1 LICQIN
7 YWGFG
12 RDLKLAKNI
21 NSNGKLKVFLRRVS
35 TENQSLEM
43 QVATDKKYRDAL
55 DEDEYIEV
63 NELGISAN
71 KVKLKDREKMLE
83 VISIIGQGK
92 VDTIYVYDRSRL
104 TRNFYEYLEM
114 VDLFITHDVKVIFT
128 SADSS
133 YPQFNSNYLIEGFNG
148 ILIEEEGKSIA
159 RRVADAHR
167 KLPPRKFGYD
177 THKDD
182 QGKKSYTLQTEHKNN
197 IFQLFE
203 KARGIANTTEFIQL
217 VSTFSSLMKK
227 EPTDI
232 VRILTDPFYSGCEK
246 ISTYLN
252 SLSYVEPVISKEVF
266 LEVQEIIEPFVEK
279 LQQNI
284 SGRSDENILLPKCGI
299 CKNSMQYRKNKIGES
314 GIYTCSNKH
323 KKISISVDDYNDMLL
338 KCSSMV
344 FENLNEEEIEKKAI
358 QLINDLLDNLGNE
371 LEAVNRKIEY
381 IEAQIAAM
389 PSEKFLSRQYE
400 KVELKQLMEEKQKR
414 KELREQLLLC
424 ENYQNKVKYLVSKVK
439 IKDCLKNE
447 ELINLVSLIIKDCFV
462 NESTLAFNLYFNE
475 YLDNEQLERM
485 IAI

>member
-1 LICQIN
+1 M
-7 YWGFG
+7 
-12 RDLKLAKNI
+12 AKSNAP
-21 NSNGKLKVFLRRVS
+21 NGKLKIFLRRVS
-35 TENQSLEM
+35 TESQNLEM
-43 QVATDKKYRDAL
+43 QIAADKKFRDVL

-63 NELGISAN
+63 NELGVSAN

-83 VISIIGQGK
+83 VISIISQGK
-92 VDTIYVYDRSRL
+92 VDALYVYDRSRL
-104 TRNFYEYLEM
+104 TRNFYEYLEI
-114 VDLFITHDVKVIFT
+114 VDLFITHDVKVVFT
-128 SADSS
+128 STDSS
-133 YPQFNSNYLIEGFNG
+133 YPPFNSNYLIEGFNG

-159 RRVADAHR
+159 RRVADAQR
-167 KLPPRKFGYD
+167 KLPPKKFGYV

-182 QGKKSYTLQTEHKNN
+182 QGKKSYSLQNEYKNN
-197 IFQLFE
+197 IIQLFE
-203 KARGIANTTEFIQL
+203 KARRIANTTEFIQL

-227 EPTDI
+227 QPTDI
-232 VRILTDPFYSGCEK
+232 VRILTDPFYAGCEK

-252 SLSYVEPVISKEVF
+252 SLPYVEPGVSKETF
-266 LEVQEIIEPFVEK
+266 LEVQEVIEPFVEK

-299 CKNSMQYRKNKIGES
+299 CKKSMQYRRNKIGES
-314 GIYTCSNKH
+314 GIYTCSKKH
-323 KKISISVDDYNDMLL
+323 KKICISVDDYNDMLL
-338 KCSSMV
+338 KSSKMV
-344 FENLNEEEIEKKAI
+344 FENLNQEEIEKKAI
-358 QLINDLLDNLGNE
+358 QLINNLLDNLGNE

-400 KVELKQLMEEKQKR
+400 KVELKLLMESKQKR

-447 ELINLVSLIIKDCFV
+447 ELMNLVSLIIKDCFV

-475 YLDNEQLERM
+475 YLDNKQLERM

>member
-1 LICQIN
+1 M
-7 YWGFG
+7 G

-21 NSNGKLKVFLRRVS
+21 DSNGKLKVFLRRVS

-43 QVATDKKYRDAL
+43 QVAADKKYRDAL

-63 NELGISAN
+63 NELGVSAN
-71 KVKLKDREKMLE
+71 KVKLKDREKMME
-83 VISIIGQGK
+83 VISIISQGK
-92 VDTIYVYDRSRL
+92 VDTLYVYDRSRL

-114 VDLFITHDVKVIFT
+114 VDLFISHDVKVVFT

-133 YPQFNSNYLIEGFNG
+133 YPSFNCNYLIEGFNG

-182 QGKKSYTLQTEHKNN
+182 QGKKSYTLQKEQKNN

-203 KARGIANTTEFIQL
+203 KARDIGDTTGFIQL
-217 VSTFSSLMKK
+217 ISTFSSLMKK
-227 EPTDI
+227 QPTDI
-232 VRILTDPFYSGCEK
+232 VRILTDPFYAGCEK

-252 SLSYVEPVISKEVF
+252 SLAYVEPVITKDIY
-266 LEVQEIIEPFVEK
+266 LEVQEVIEPFIEV

-299 CKNSMQYRKNKIGES
+299 CKKGMKYRKDKIGES

-323 KKISISVDDYNDMLL
+323 KKICISVDDYNDILL
-338 KCSSMV
+338 ISCAMV

-358 QLINDLLDNLGNE
+358 QLINDLLENLGNE
-371 LEAVNRKIEY
+371 FEAVNRKIDY
-381 IEAQIAAM
+381 IEAQIATM
-389 PSEKFLSRQYE
+389 PSEKFLSREYE
-400 KVELKQLMEEKQKR
+400 KVELKLLMEEKQKR

-447 ELINLVSLIIKDCFV
+447 ELMNLVSLIIKDCFV
-462 NESTLAFNLYFNE
+462 NESKLAFNLYFNE
-475 YLDNEQLERM
+475 YLDHEQLER
-485 IAI
+485 IVAI